1 MRTDLRSTVNFIII
15 IILLGL
21 FHAVPSAS
29 VFDVQEFQKIHSQA
43 DTFEEDNKIQ
53 KEKMP
58 HRKRHL
64 VFLCTLLH
72 DVEQYMLCVLH
83 FVDVRST
90 VLHICSLGQYFQNLF
105 LWSLGSCTCS
115 LNNYL
120 HLSIISLLA
129 PQDEKYS
136 RKIPLE
142 IYIFQKLC
150 GIALFLLNKL
160 ETDSFKDIREGRKSN
175 ELNWV
180 NYLIIK

>member
-1 MRTDLRSTVNFIII
+1 
-15 IILLGL
+15 
-21 FHAVPSAS
+21 
-29 VFDVQEFQKIHSQA
+29 
-43 DTFEEDNKIQ
+43 
-53 KEKMP
+53 MP

-180 NYLIIK
+180 NYLIIKQEAKIWGKVFLSNRETLLQLSDLQIMHVISCLPNKIINISK